1 LTVNESIADAADGER
16 NRKLRQPRNHV
27 CVTVL
32 PHGDR
37 SATLGDARCR
47 ERVLNEAEME
57 DQPRNGGNV
66 PQARENAADTS
77 ALMPRHN

>member
-1 LTVNESIADAADGER
+1 V
-16 NRKLRQPRNHV
+16 
-27 CVTVL
+27 